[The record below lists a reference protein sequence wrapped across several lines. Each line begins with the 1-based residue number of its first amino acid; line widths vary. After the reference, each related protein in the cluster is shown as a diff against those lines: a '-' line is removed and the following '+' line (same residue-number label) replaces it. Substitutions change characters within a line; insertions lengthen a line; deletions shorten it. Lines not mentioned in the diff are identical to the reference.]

1 MGVRETDHWD
11 SWKTIDD
18 RRTVGRKW
26 PSLTAQTRPSRI
38 VKIRCDTSKIVD
50 RGVGRT
56 VAVRREHWAQEA
68 SVVVEQT
75 KRHTKRP
82 DDHAPN
88 PGDLLGSPQQV

>member
-11 SWKTIDD
+11 SWKTMADSGTD
-18 RRTVGRKW
+18 GRKR
-26 PSLTAQTRPSRI
+26 PSLTAHTGPSRI

-56 VAVRREHWAQEA
+56 VAIRREHRTQEA

-75 KRHTKRP
+75 KRPTKRP

-88 PGDLLGSPQQV
+88 PGDLLGSLH